1 MLIAVTYENGNVF
14 QHFGHTEYFKLYEV
28 EDGEIKSSHVMD
40 TNGTGHEA
48 LAGLLA
54 NNAVGVLIC
63 GGMGQ
68 GASDALTA
76 AGLEVISGVTGN
88 TDEAVAAYLRGE
100 LVSSGVNCDHHDHEH
115 GHSHDHSHGHGHSH
129 SYDQSNDFDQS
140 SACGAGCEGCGSD
153 NAAGCTSCPG
163 CGGGESVYFFEGKNV
178 GKVVKVHYEG
188 TLDNGEKFDSS
199 YDREPL
205 EFTCGIGSMIRG
217 FDKAVA
223 DMEIGD
229 VINVHIE
236 PEEAYGPHDDRY
248 IITMSTADIPETEEL
263 HEGDQVMLQDEM
275 GRPFEA
281 LVSYVD
287 DEKISFDLN
296 HPMAGKALNFKIELL
311 DIR

>member
-14 QHFGHTEYFKLYEV
+14 QHFGHTEAFKLYEV
-28 EDGEIKSSHVMD
+28 EDGEIKSSRVMD

-48 LAGLLA
+48 LAYLLA
-54 NNAVGVLIC
+54 DNDVKVLIC

-76 AGLEVISGVTGN
+76 SGLEVVSGVTGDS
-88 TDEAVAAYLRGE
+88 DEAVAAYLRGE

-115 GHSHDHSHGHGHSH
+115 GHDHSHTHDHSH
-129 SYDQSNDFDQS
+129 DFDEA
-140 SACGAGCEGCGSD
+140 SACGAGCGGCGPD
-153 NAAGCTSCPG
+153 AAAGCGGCAG
-163 CGGGESVYFFEGKNV
+163 CGGGEPIYLFEGKNV
-178 GKVVKVHYEG
+178 GKVLKVHYEG
-188 TLDNGEKFDSS
+188 TFDNGEKFDST
-199 YDREPL
+199 YGGNPL
-205 EFTCGIGSMIRG
+205 EFTCGIGSLIRG

-229 VINVHIE
+229 VVNVHIE

-248 IITMSTADIPETEEL
+248 IITMGKDEIPKTEEL

-275 GRPFEA
+275 GRPFDA

-311 DIR
+311 EVR